1 VTATTQRSPLIR
13 DLNVHPWMETWGGV
27 RMRVLVSGIETG
39 GAYTILEY
47 VAPPTGLGPPL
58 HFHRTMD
65 ESFHVVEGELN
76 FQVND
81 QKVVAPMGTFL
92 HVPAGVPH
100 AFWNSSNKP
109 AKFIGTIS
117 PGGFENYL
125 IELFELASK
134 HSTVTNDLRPLIA
147 QIGNKYD
154 QVIVGPPPGVKIRE
168 ELQR

>member
-1 VTATTQRSPLIR
+1 
-13 DLNVHPWMETWGGV
+13 METWGV
-27 RMRVLVSGIETG
+27 RMRILASSAETG
-39 GAYTILEY
+39 GAYTVLEY
-47 VAPPTGLGPPL
+47 TAPPTGLGPPL
-58 HFHRTMD
+58 HIHRRQE

-81 QKVVAPMGTFL
+81 QRLIAPAGTFL
-92 HVPAGVPH
+92 HIPAGVPH
-100 AFWNSSNKP
+100 AFWNTSTQP

-134 HSTVTNDLRPLIA
+134 HPTVTNDIRPLIA

-154 QVIVGPPPGVKIRE
+154 QVIVGPPPGVR
-168 ELQR
+168 

>member
-1 VTATTQRSPLIR
+1 
-13 DLNVHPWMETWGGV
+13 
-27 RMRVLVSGIETG
+27 
-39 GAYTILEY
+39 
-47 VAPPTGLGPPL
+47 
-58 HFHRTMD
+58 MD

-134 HSTVTNDLRPLIA
+134 HPTVTNDLRPLIA